1 MSQLSDKLIQEGI
14 QRFKS
19 YKAKARRKQN
29 EKHLNYYSGTSLWTY
44 IQPYFSI
51 DAFKEIP
58 VYESNIT
65 RKFINKMSRVYTIA
79 PERKSS
85 AIYKK
90 MTKVKDLKMK
100 HVERMTRLV
109 GTLAT
114 EICFDYEKQLFT
126 YNPIYYYDCFFRED
140 EPFNPA
146 AIIYPILNPVDDV
159 SYSYGT
165 ERFCYLDEYIKRVYD
180 ASGNIESEE
189 EHYYDILPVAFTH
202 KEEQLDSFFVE
213 GAADIINANEHVNI
227 TLTEMQL
234 GLRFQMFGQ
243 PYATG
248 VYEDSAVTRTGSN
261 VIINLPEG
269 AQYGIATPGGNI
281 RDVIENLKFQIS
293 LVAQNNHLM
302 VYFEENADRPSS
314 GLALLVKDFERM
326 EDYKDDLEMWRI
338 YEHNIYDIEKAI
350 AAANNISLPDSFSI
364 KFIEPEYPKS
374 VQEQISKD
382 KWEMEQGFTSKEDI
396 LIREERDLT
405 KPQAK
410 KIINKN
416 LESQP
421 KEEPIQENT
430 FPPKN
435 KKE

>member
-1 MSQLSDKLIQEGI
+1 MSYLSEKLIQEGI
-14 QRFKS
+14 SRFKS
-19 YKAKARRKQN
+19 YKSKARRKQN
-29 EKHLNYYSGTSLWTY
+29 EKHLNYYSGTSIWQY
-44 IQPYFSI
+44 IQPYFAI

-58 VYESNIT
+58 VYESNLT
-65 RKFINKMSRVYTIA
+65 RKFVNKMSRVYTIA

-85 AIYKK
+85 VQYKK
-90 MTKVKDLKMK
+90 LTEGKDLKMK
-100 HVERMTRLV
+100 HVERITRLL

-114 EICFDYEKQLFT
+114 EVCFDDKKNIFT
-126 YNPIYYYDCFFRED
+126 YHPIYYYDCFFGD
-140 EPFNPA
+140 NDPFNPV

-159 SYSYGT
+159 SYNKGK
-165 ERFCYLDEYIKRVYD
+165 EKFCYLDERIKRVYD
-180 ASGNIESEE
+180 GEGNIEHEE
-189 EHYYDILPVAFTH
+189 EHYYECLPVLFSH

-213 GAADIINANEHVNI
+213 GASDIINANEHVNI

-261 VIINLPEG
+261 VIINLPEN
-269 AQYGIATPGGNI
+269 ASYGIATPGGNI
-281 RDVIENLKFQIS
+281 KDVIENLKFQIS

-314 GLALLVKDFERM
+314 GLALLIKDFERM

-338 YEHNIYDIEKAI
+338 YEKKLYYIERKI
-350 AAANNISLPDSFSI
+350 AEANNISLPESFSV

-374 VQEQISKD
+374 VSEQIAKD
-382 KWEMEQGFTSKEDI
+382 NWDMEQGLTTKEDI

-405 KPQAK
+405 KSQAK
-410 KIINKN
+410 KVIEKN

-421 KEEPIQENT
+421 KENSLSRPDLG
-430 FPPKN
+430 
-435 KKE
+435 